1 MYRDTREAILSNIQ
15 ILADQAYDRMLAE
28 EQRLAGWNTQRV
40 SARPAARMSSGPPLP
55 RVGDG

>member
-1 MYRDTREAILSNIQ
+1 MSNIQ